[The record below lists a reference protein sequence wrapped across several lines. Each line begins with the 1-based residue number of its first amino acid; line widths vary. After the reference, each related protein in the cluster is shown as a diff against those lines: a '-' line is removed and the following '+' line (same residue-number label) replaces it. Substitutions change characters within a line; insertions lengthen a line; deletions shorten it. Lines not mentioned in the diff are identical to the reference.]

1 MAPQKATFE
10 EYVASCTPFLKIPEL
25 EAETRA
31 KVCGIVEKLLGF
43 TPESDP
49 EANLIK
55 FMRQDPDFLR
65 VLLAMT
71 NLSQERFRRVVAAEK
86 HGRGIY
92 LEDWTVNKIHRTVS
106 QDDQYASEIASFF
119 LKGQAHP
126 LLAEMVADFYLDQ
139 MHLPSNW
146 AVLIQDEAFAGQ
158 IVRQM
163 LQGNYSVQRG
173 KHVERLVHAQLDEA
187 TSQKGLTYETGR
199 STWLAKQIDAAVP
212 NLIDPQ
218 VIVMVSYMETTSS
231 SQSSRA
237 TEQLEMFQRIAS
249 HNVQNRTNIAFVNVI
264 DGGGWLA
271 RDSSLM
277 KMYDGCHYCL
287 NINMLDQLDE
297 IVAHHV

>member
-1 MAPQKATFE
+1 MPPRKATFD

-43 TPESDP
+43 TPEADP

-55 FMRQDPDFLR
+55 FMRQDSDFLR
-65 VLLAMT
+65 VLLTMT

-119 LKGQAHP
+119 LKGRSHP

-173 KHVERLVHAQLDEA
+173 RHVERIVRDRLDVALQDRGLGHE
-187 TSQKGLTYETGR
+187 KGR
-199 STWLAKQIDAAVP
+199 VWHLAKEIDVAVP
-212 NLIDPQ
+212 DTADPS
-218 VIVMVSYMETTSS
+218 VMIMVSYMETTSS
-231 SQSSRA
+231 SQDQRA
-237 TEQLEMFQRIAS
+237 TEQRGMFNDIESLNRL
-249 HNVQNRTNIAFVNVI
+249 NRTNKAFVNVV

-271 RDSSLM
+271 RSNALEEMHVNS
-277 KMYDGCHYCL
+277 HYCL
-287 NINMLDQLDE
+287 SINMLDQFDE
-297 IVAHHV
+297 IVAHHA

>member
-1 MAPQKATFE
+1 M
-10 EYVASCTPFLKIPEL
+10 
-25 EAETRA
+25 
-31 KVCGIVEKLLGF
+31 EKLLGF

-55 FMRQDPDFLR
+55 FMREDSDFLK
-65 VLLAMT
+65 VLLSLT
-71 NLSQERFRRVVAAEK
+71 NISQERFRRVVAAEK
-86 HGRGIY
+86 HERGIY
-92 LEDWTVNKIHRTVS
+92 LEDWTVNRIHRTLCR
-106 QDDQYASEIASFF
+106 DDQYASEIARFF
-119 LKGQAHP
+119 LDGRDHP
-126 LLAEMVADFYLDQ
+126 LLAGIVADFYLDQ
-139 MHLPSNW
+139 MHLPTNW
-146 AVLIQDEAFAGQ
+146 SVLIQDRAFAGQ

-173 KHVERLVHAQLDEA
+173 RHVERMVFAQLDHATTQIEA
-187 TSQKGLTYETGR
+187 RYESGR
-199 STWLAKQIDAAVP
+199 SSWLAKQIDAAVP
-212 NLIDPQ
+212 DLIDPQ

-249 HNVQNRTNIAFVNVI
+249 HNVQNRTDKAFVNVI

-271 RDSSLM
+271 RDSSLE

-297 IVAHHV
+297 IVAHHA